1 MRVPPGA
8 GFLSFV
14 SVDETTQSHNSSQ
27 SEHYGVETQPGKVNA
42 NLLPVIL
49 PVGKTTATLIVL
61 FAEGIKV
68 EVRDEEDLVPART
81 HRK

>member
-42 NLLPVIL
+42 DLLPVIL
-49 PVGKTTATLIVL
+49 PVEETTATFTVL
-61 FAEGIKV
+61 FTEGSKV
-68 EVRDEEDLVPART
+68 KVRDKRDLVPART
-81 HRK
+81 HRQ

>member
-1 MRVPPGA
+1 MCVPPGA

-42 NLLPVIL
+42 DLLPVIL
-49 PVGKTTATLIVL
+49 PVEETTATFTVL
-61 FAEGIKV
+61 FAEGSKV
-68 EVRDEEDLVPART
+68 KVRDKRDLVPART
-81 HRK
+81 HRQ